1 MARKLRWPAGAHKA
15 RRFSAAVF
23 VADPDGVGAVRD
35 AVEATGGTGELAVD
49 CEAAGYHRYSDRLC
63 LVQLATGGTTFVLDP
78 LAVELEPVLRPV
90 LEDPRRRVIMHGADY
105 DLRLLR
111 RDLRTAVTNLFDTQV
126 AAALAGEPAVGLQAL
141 LERHMGVRV
150 NKKFQRAD
158 WAARPLSRE
167 MIEYAADDTRH
178 LAELASILEDKL
190 SMLGRAAWA
199 EEECRLLA
207 KVATEPEPAAEE
219 PDPVTRVKGAA
230 KLDPRAVTALR
241 RALQWR
247 DEVARAMDRAPFRVA
262 SDAALVGVALARP
275 VSVSALS
282 AVRGFSPR
290 FARTRS
296 RSLLDAMKAVRR
308 APAEALAPY
317 PRRPRTTGKARL
329 GPEAEAAFER
339 LKAVRNRVAD
349 ELGLARGTVMSN
361 HVLRRVAKAEPTSR
375 AELETLPE
383 VRRWQAEV
391 LGGELLKAL

>member
-1 MARKLRWPAGAHKA
+1 M
-15 RRFSAAVF
+15 SAAVF
-23 VADPDGVGAVRD
+23 VADPDGVGAVQD
-35 AVEATGGTGELAVD
+35 AVEAAGDGELAVD

-78 LAVELEPVLRPV
+78 LAVELEPVLRPA
-90 LEDPRRRVIMHGADY
+90 LEDTELRVIMHGSAY

-111 RDLRTAVTNLFDTQV
+111 RDLHTAVTNLFDTQV
-126 AAALAGEPAVGLQAL
+126 AAALTGEPAVGLQAL
-141 LERHMGVRV
+141 LERHLGVRL

-178 LAELASILEDKL
+178 LARLASVLEEQLAVK
-190 SMLGRAAWA
+190 GRTAWA
-199 EEECRLLA
+199 AEECRLLA
-207 KVATEPEPAAEE
+207 GAATEPEPADA

-247 DEVARAMDRAPFRVA
+247 DGVARAMDRAPFRVA

-275 VSVSALS
+275 VSVNALS

-296 RSLLDAMKAVRR
+296 RSLLDAMKDVRR
-308 APAEALAPY
+308 APAEALVPY
-317 PRRPRTTGKARL
+317 PRQQTPRRAKL
-329 GPEAEAAFER
+329 GPDAEAAFER

-349 ELGLARGTVMSN
+349 ELGLARGTVMPN
-361 HVLRRVAKAEPTSR
+361 QVLRRVAKAQPASR
-375 AELETLPE
+375 AEMETLPE

-391 LGGELLKAL
+391 LGAELLKAL

>member
-1 MARKLRWPAGAHKA
+1 MSPLAADALAAL
-15 RRFSAAVF
+15 SAAVF

-35 AVEATGGTGELAVD
+35 ALDATGAAGELAVD

-78 LAVELEPVLRPV
+78 LAVELEPVLRPA
-90 LEDPRRRVIMHGADY
+90 LEDPRRQVIMHGAAY

-178 LAELASILEDKL
+178 LARLASVLEEKL
-190 SMLGRAAWA
+190 SVLGRTAWA

-207 KVATEPEPAAEE
+207 EVATEPEPAEE

-230 KLDPRAVTALR
+230 KLDPRTVTALR

-296 RSLLDAMKAVRR
+296 RSLLDAMKDVRR
-308 APAEALAPY
+308 APAEALVPY
-317 PRRPRTTGKARL
+317 PRRPRTPGKARL

-339 LKAVRNRVAD
+339 LKAVRSRVAD

>member
-1 MARKLRWPAGAHKA
+1 MSPLAADALAAL
-15 RRFSAAVF
+15 SAAVF

-35 AVEATGGTGELAVD
+35 ALEATGAAGELAVD

-63 LVQLATGGTTFVLDP
+63 LVQLSTGGTTFVLDP
-78 LAVELEPVLRPV
+78 LAVELEPVLRPA
-90 LEDPRRRVIMHGADY
+90 LEDPRRQVIMHGAAY

-178 LAELASILEDKL
+178 LARLAAVLEEKL
-190 SMLGRAAWA
+190 TVLGRTAWA

-207 KVATEPEPAAEE
+207 EVATEPEPAEE

-230 KLDPRAVTALR
+230 KLDPRTVTALR

-296 RSLLDAMKAVRR
+296 RSLLDAMKNVRQ
-308 APAEALAPY
+308 APAEALVPY
-317 PRRPRTTGKARL
+317 PRRPRTPGKARL
-329 GPEAEAAFER
+329 APEAEAAFER

-383 VRRWQAEV
+383 VRRWHAEV
-391 LGGELLKAL
+391 LGGELLNAL

>member
-1 MARKLRWPAGAHKA
+1 MSPLAADALAAL
-15 RRFSAAVF
+15 SAAVF

-35 AVEATGGTGELAVD
+35 ALEATGAAGELAVD

-78 LAVELEPVLRPV
+78 LAVELEPVLRPA
-90 LEDPRRRVIMHGADY
+90 LEDPRRQVIMHGAAY

-111 RDLRTAVTNLFDTQV
+111 RDLRTAVTHLFDTQV

-178 LAELASILEDKL
+178 LARLASVLEEKL
-190 SMLGRAAWA
+190 SVLGRTAWA
-199 EEECRLLA
+199 EEECKLLA
-207 KVATEPEPAAEE
+207 EAGTEPEPAEE

-230 KLDPRAVTALR
+230 KLDPRTVTALR

-262 SDAALVGVALARP
+262 SDAALVGVAVARP

-296 RSLLDAMKAVRR
+296 RSLLDAMKDVRR
-308 APAEALAPY
+308 APAEALVPY
-317 PRRPRTTGKARL
+317 PRRPGTARKARL
-329 GPEAEAAFER
+329 APEAEAAFER

>member
-1 MARKLRWPAGAHKA
+1 MSPLAADALAAL
-15 RRFSAAVF
+15 SAAVF

-35 AVEATGGTGELAVD
+35 AVEATGAAGELAVD

-90 LEDPRRRVIMHGADY
+90 LEDAERQVIMHGAAY

-178 LAELASILEDKL
+178 LARLAAVLEDKL
-190 SMLGRAAWA
+190 SVLGRTAWA

-207 KVATEPEPAAEE
+207 EVATDPEPAEE

-230 KLDPRAVTALR
+230 KLDPRTVTALR

-296 RSLLDAMKAVRR
+296 RSLLDAMKNVRR
-308 APAEALAPY
+308 APAEALVPY
-317 PRRPRTTGKARL
+317 PRRPRTARMARL
-329 GPEAEAAFER
+329 APEAEAAFER

-375 AELETLPE
+375 AELETLSE

-391 LGGELLKAL
+391 LGEELLKAL